1 MNNKELLPYDVILKE
16 VFTHIATRS
25 NPVNDSAVILEPSE
39 LGIQSLA
46 QKINT
51 RMKCRYSYVSKDLAI
66 IMSRYGCNMR
76 CKLDIRQFWNLMKD
90 LTFGNRAFI
99 RFAVRDYVIS

>member
-1 MNNKELLPYDVILKE
+1 MFII
-16 VFTHIATRS
+16 THIATRS
-25 NPVNDSAVILEPSE
+25 NPVNDSAVILEPSD

-66 IMSRYGCNMR
+66 IMSRYGCNMS
-76 CKLDIRQFWNLMKD
+76 L
-90 LTFGNRAFI
+90 
-99 RFAVRDYVIS
+99 